1 MLKTKLIAFLK
12 LRPDEVR
19 MSLLVAAMFLFMETG
34 LSFGRNAAYTLLLVP
49 LGKEVDHVLPFV
61 YMGLGAVVFLV
72 TMAYSASLGRFQNA
86 GVASTVLAGAVF
98 LFLAQWL
105 VIAWWGQPIYRTLY
119 LTTFGMAGVL
129 GTLSWTVAGEVTDA
143 RQAKRLFP
151 FFASVGILGGVLGNS
166 LAGAL
171 SKAIET
177 HDLIVLFCA
186 SLTVVFFLTRRIT
199 RDYFKPEPTA
209 QAGYN
214 FLQDLRAGY
223 DFVAGYKLFRLLAFA
238 SILFSVLFFTIEY
251 PFNIIV
257 SERFAANPAGLTGFN
272 SSFTSLQAAVTFLVS
287 LLLANRI
294 YARLGIVNSI
304 LSMPFAYLACFII
317 FFLGFQ
323 FESAAA
329 VRFVQLVML
338 GGVMG
343 TAWSA
348 LFNVVPVERRGQVL
362 AFMNGVP
369 AQIGVI
375 LSGALLLLARQVLT
389 SREVLLMGFAVALLA
404 IYIVWQMRDA
414 YGVALLDALRA
425 GRVEVFSGE
434 EEAFS
439 GFKDDPAALQ
449 VILQSLRDPKP
460 FTRRLA
466 VEMLA
471 RTGNILAL
479 PELIERL
486 SDDDAAVRAGAT
498 QAVVDLGAVKAASA
512 LMRGLDDPDDA
523 VRERTLAALPW
534 LELAPSPEL
543 TRTLTRLLKDS
554 NITIRARAAAVL
566 VQLGAGRRAESLL
579 EGMLQDEHV
588 QTRRAAL
595 AAIGETLKYTTGA
608 SPFGHE
614 RVLALLD
621 DPSPMLRREAVP
633 VAARLGGAHD
643 AIARRLADEDAGVRR
658 AASESLRRAGAES
671 RSAVL
676 HILES
681 SSGVTAFAALDA
693 IQPGD
698 AEAFPALRGCIQREA
713 SSIRSL
719 RAMIE
724 AVPRK
729 GRATALLLE
738 ALHARESACEER
750 MLKAVGLFGNP
761 RALELI
767 RKSLGAGDASAR
779 AAALEA
785 LETLGDRRITR
796 EVLPILDRGGV
807 FLAETDVKM
816 QVAEVIDSLMAQENA
831 WVRALALYVV
841 SELALKKFVPRLRA
855 FTVDP
860 SPLVR
865 DAANTAILRMDGT
878 IIMKPIKN
886 LKTLKTLSALDRILL
901 LREVPI
907 FSRLEPEDLEKVAE
921 VAEEQWFASQSLLCR
936 EGEPGK
942 TMFIVAGGRVDVIKT
957 TGGREHV
964 LAVRTA
970 GEFVGEM
977 AILESA
983 PRSATLRANGDVRV
997 LVIDGDAFH
1006 AILRDRP
1013 EVAISV
1019 LKHMSTRVREL
1030 NEKVGMAG

>member
-1 MLKTKLIAFLK
+1 MFKEKLTSLLKV
-12 LRPDEVR
+12 RPDELR
-19 MSLLVAAMFLFMETG
+19 MALLVAAMFLFVETG
-34 LSFGRNAAYTLLLVP
+34 LGFGRNAAYTLLLAP
-49 LGKEVDHVLPFV
+49 LGRDVDQVLPYV
-61 YMGLGAVVFLV
+61 YMGLGVVVFLA

-86 GVASTVLAGAVF
+86 NVVLTVLAGTVF
-98 LFLAQWL
+98 LFLAEWL
-105 VIAWWGQPIYRTLY
+105 VIALWEQPIYRVLY
-119 LTTFGMAGVL
+119 LTTFGMGGVL
-129 GTLSWTVAGEVTDA
+129 GTLAWTVAGEVTDA

-151 FFASVGILGGVLGNS
+151 FFVSVSILGGVLGNS

-171 SKAIET
+171 SRAVET
-177 HDLIVLFCA
+177 HHLVLLFAA
-186 SLTVVFFLTRRIT
+186 SLTVVFFLVRVIT
-199 RDYFKPEPTA
+199 RDYFKPEPSV

-223 DFVAGYKLFRLLAFA
+223 DFVAGSRLFRLLALV

-257 SERFAANPAGLTGFN
+257 SERFAANPSGLTSFN

-304 LSMPFAYLACFII
+304 LIMPFAYLACFII
-317 FFLGFQ
+317 FFIGYQ

-338 GGVMG
+338 GGIMG

-375 LSGALLLLARQVLT
+375 LSGALLILARQVLS
-389 SREVLLMGFAVALLA
+389 SREVLLMGLAVAGLA
-404 IYIVWQMRDA
+404 VYFVWQMRDA
-414 YGVALLDALRA
+414 YGTALLDALRA
-425 GRVEVFSGE
+425 GRVEVFSGD

-449 VILQSLRDPKP
+449 VILQSLRDSKP

-466 VEMLA
+466 AEMLA

-479 PELIERL
+479 PDLVERL
-486 SDDDAAVRAGAT
+486 SDDDATVRAVAT
-498 QAVVDLGAVKAASA
+498 RAVADLGAVKAASA
-512 LMRGLDDPDDA
+512 LILGLDDPDDT
-523 VRERTLAALPW
+523 VRERTLAVLPR
-534 LELAPSPEL
+534 LELVPSPEL

-554 NITIRARAAAVL
+554 NAMIRARAAAVL
-566 VQLGAGRRAESLL
+566 IHHREGKAARSLL
-579 EGMLQDEHV
+579 AKMFKDEKVHA
-588 QTRRAAL
+588 RRAAL
-595 AAIGETLKYTTGA
+595 DAVGEA
-608 SPFGHE
+608 SKFTAGNSSFE
-614 RVLALLD
+614 ADLVLGILD
-621 DPSPMLRREAVP
+621 DPSPALRRDAIS
-633 VAARLGGAHD
+633 VAARLGGAYD
-643 AIARRLADEDAGVRR
+643 AIARRLADADAGVRR
-658 AASESLRRAGAES
+658 AASESLRQAGAQA
-671 RSAVL
+671 RDAAL
-676 HILES
+676 HILET
-681 SSGVTAFAALDA
+681 SSGVTASAALDA
-693 IQPGD
+693 LPAGD
-698 AEAFPALRGCIQREA
+698 AEAFPALRGYIQREV

-738 ALHARESACEER
+738 ALRVRESAVEER

-761 RALELI
+761 RALDLI
-767 RKSLGAGDASAR
+767 RKSLSAGDASTR

-807 FLAETDVKM
+807 FLAGNDVKM
-816 QVAEVIDSLMAQENA
+816 ELAEVVESLMAQEDA
-831 WVRALALYVV
+831 WVRALGLYVV
-841 SELALKKFVPRLRA
+841 SELGLKKFVPRLRE
-855 FTVDP
+855 FTRDP
-860 SPLVR
+860 APLVR
-865 DAANTAILRMDGT
+865 DAATTAIMRMDGT

-907 FSRLEPEDLEKVAE
+907 FSRLDPEDLEKIAE

-936 EGEPGK
+936 EGEPGN
-942 TMFIVAGGRVDVIKT
+942 TMFIVASGGVDVIKA
-957 TGGREHV
+957 TGGGERV
-964 LAVRTA
+964 LATQKT

-983 PRSATLRANGDVRV
+983 PRSATLKANGDVRV

-1006 AILRDRP
+1006 AILHDRP
-1013 EVAISV
+1013 EVAVSV